1 MAPRKESPQRV
12 LDRLRR
18 LCLALPGTCETPTW
32 GHPNFRAGKKIFAAF
47 HADSAGSP
55 CIWLKLGPLASDVT
69 RGDPRFSPSRHGAH
83 RWGGLRA
90 DLPLDWS
97 RVRELVLGS
106 YRLTAARA
114 LVRELDGIDAKPRSR
129 RAQGTGAERKPATRP
144 GRRAS
149 PTRSD
154 ARSRRRSGSA
164 PQR

>member
-1 MAPRKESPQRV
+1 MAPRRESPQRV

-18 LCLALPGTCETPTW
+18 LCLALPDTCETPTW

-55 CIWLKLGPLASDVT
+55 CIWLKLGPFASDIT

-90 DLPLDWS
+90 DLPLDW
-97 RVRELVLGS
+97 RLVRELVLGS

-114 LVRELDGIDAKPRSR
+114 LVRELDGTDAKPPSR
-129 RAQGTGAERKPATRP
+129 RAPKP
-144 GRRAS
+144 RAL
-149 PTRSD
+149 
-154 ARSRRRSGSA
+154 RRSSSA